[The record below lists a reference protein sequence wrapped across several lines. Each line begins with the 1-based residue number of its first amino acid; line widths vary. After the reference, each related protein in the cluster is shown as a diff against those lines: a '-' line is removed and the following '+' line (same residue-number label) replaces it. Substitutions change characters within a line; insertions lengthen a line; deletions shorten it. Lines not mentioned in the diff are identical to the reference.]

1 MLEAVFILYLTRQ
14 VGISPA
20 LLGVIF
26 AISSVGF
33 VAGALLAARLTRW
46 PGVGLK
52 LLLAPLVPG
61 ASDLLIPLVGLVPF
75 LAFPLVGLAQFVFGL
90 ARPVWRINQISLR
103 QTITPENLLGRMNA
117 SISFIVY
124 GLPTLGGLLGGVL
137 GQRVGLQ
144 ATLVIA
150 AIGEILACLWL
161 FFSPVRRL
169 KEQSAA

>member
-1 MLEAVFILYLTRQ
+1 MNEMLAFILPSRF
-14 VGISPA
+14 S
-20 LLGVIF
+20 GVM
-26 AISSVGF
+26 
-33 VAGALLAARLTRW
+33 
-46 PGVGLK
+46 
-52 LLLAPLVPG
+52 
-61 ASDLLIPLVGLVPF
+61 
-75 LAFPLVGLAQFVFGL
+75 GLAQCVFGL